1 MASQASTKNQVSEGT
16 TSAQRILR
24 DVPADPLTY
33 RCPRTR
39 AEAFGQNCPIEEP
52 SQGPDLGEK
61 VALVTGVLGIV
72 AVLLLQALGCIR

>member
-1 MASQASTKNQVSEGT
+1 MTRISEG
-16 TSAQRILR
+16 SASAERILQATDR
-24 DVPADPLTY
+24 DPLTY

-52 SQGPDLGEK
+52 SQGPDLGDK

>member
-1 MASQASTKNQVSEGT
+1 MTRISEGSA
-16 TSAQRILR
+16 SAQRILR

-39 AEAFGQNCPIEEP
+39 AEAFGQNCPIEEQ
-52 SQGPDLGEK
+52 SEGPDLGDK
-61 VALVTGVLGIV
+61 IALIGGLLGIV